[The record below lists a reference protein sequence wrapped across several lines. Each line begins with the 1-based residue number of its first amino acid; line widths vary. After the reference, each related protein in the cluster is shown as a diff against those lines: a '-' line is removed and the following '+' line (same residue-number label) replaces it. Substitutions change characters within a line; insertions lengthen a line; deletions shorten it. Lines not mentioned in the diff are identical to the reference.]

1 MVSSKAHV
9 LWAALW
15 FLTWCKPTCLGNRGG
30 EGSNL
35 DLETATTSQT
45 LQDLFRS
52 PRKER
57 SFPDSSRLFPC
68 CKLWSI
74 KVSERQSCG
83 SLLCWH
89 WNGLGSWAMKL
100 SGAQH
105 ATVATFSKNPR
116 LHRTWWRL
124 CRHSL
129 LWQRW
134 LYTSQASTRLQKE
147 QRKGVSLWTI
157 CAGRWEEFS
166 PCVWVIVNLSLKQH
180 R

>member
-15 FLTWCKPTCLGNRGG
+15 FLTWCKPTCLGNKGRGG
-30 EGSNL
+30 IKPRFRNCNNF
-35 DLETATTSQT
+35 AT

-52 PRKER
+52 PRKGR
-57 SFPDSSRLFPC
+57 SFPYSSRLFPC
-68 CKLWSI
+68 CKFWSI

-105 ATVATFSKNPR
+105 ATVATFSKKSTIAQDMMKTLPSQSALAKMTLHFSSLHTPGKRAAKGCEFVVHMGGEMGRAVTMR
-116 LHRTWWRL
+116 LS
-124 CRHSL
+124 HS
-129 LWQRW
+129 
-134 LYTSQASTRLQKE
+134 KCE
-147 QRKGVSLWTI
+147 
-157 CAGRWEEFS
+157 
-166 PCVWVIVNLSLKQH
+166 LKTT
-180 R
+180 